1 MQGMRLAE
9 EQCKRALAS
18 TDQRAHARANAALS
32 AIYLHEDKFDES
44 LKYAQRA
51 IELNPSDSMALYRRG
66 TALLYVGRFEEAI
79 TAMETAKRF
88 DPHAV
93 VLRLNLGIAY
103 FVKDR
108 YRDALDQTD
117 VGLTRAPHHVALTA
131 LRAAALA
138 ELGNADEARRAADEV
153 RRLSPM
159 FEAENFGARFANAE
173 YSAKLQEGLRK
184 AGL

>member
-1 MQGMRLAE
+1 
-9 EQCKRALAS
+9 
-18 TDQRAHARANAALS
+18 
-32 AIYLHEDKFDES
+32 
-44 LKYAQRA
+44 
-51 IELNPSDSMALYRRG
+51 
-66 TALLYVGRFEEAI
+66 
-79 TAMETAKRF
+79 METAKRF

-93 VLRLNLGIAY
+93 VLSLHLGIAY

-117 VGLTRAPHHVALTA
+117 AGLTRAPHHVALNA

-138 ELGNADEARRAADEV
+138 QLGNTDEAARAADQV
-153 RRLSPM
+153 RRFSPM
-159 FEAENFGARFANAE
+159 FEAENFGSRFANAA